1 MRNQISEQIKQNG
14 RSNETVISNKPQ
26 QNEQLTMEQVNKV
39 KWNFDFDDLLRFDRI
54 TEVDSL

>member
-14 RSNETVISNKPQ
+14 RSNEAVISNKSQ
-26 QNEQLTMEQVNKV
+26 QNEQLTTEQVNKV
-39 KWNFDFDDLLRFDRI
+39 KWNFEFDDLLIFNRI